1 MITEN
6 ELNII
11 LDLKRKLKSFDSYG
25 KGISSSVEKKL
36 EYLNP
41 EQIKQLIETID
52 YMAEQNRLTILT
64 DYRSYIKE
72 NDHD

>member
-41 EQIKQLIETID
+41 EQIKQVIETID
-52 YMAEQNRLTILT
+52 YMAEQNRLTVLT

-72 NDHD
+72 NDNG

>member
-1 MITEN
+1 M
-6 ELNII
+6 
-11 LDLKRKLKSFDSYG
+11 KRKLKSFDSYG

-41 EQIKQLIETID
+41 EQIKQVIETID
-52 YMAEQNRLTILT
+52 YMAEQNRLTVLT

-72 NDHD
+72 NDNG

>member
-25 KGISSSVEKKL
+25 KGVSSSVEKKL
-36 EYLNP
+36 EYLDPN
-41 EQIKQLIETID
+41 QIKQLIETID
-52 YMAEQNRLTILT
+52 YMAEQNRLIILN

-72 NDHD
+72 NDND

>member
-25 KGISSSVEKKL
+25 KGVSSSVEKKL

-41 EQIKQLIETID
+41 NQIKQVIETID
-52 YMAEQNRLTILT
+52 YMAEQNRLTVLT

-72 NDHD
+72 NDND